1 MIYLPVIVFNFG
13 VLARVGH
20 LAGLGLLVE
29 HQSVECDAAAEQI
42 GRRQAHLLLLHHLEL
57 RVHSRAEVLSAGL
70 RGPETIEIV
79 SAALEGLVGALATS
93 ESPIHL
99 LQMLSK

>member
-13 VLARVGH
+13 VFARVGH
-20 LAGLGLLVE
+20 LALFGLLVE
-29 HQSVECDAAAEQI
+29 HQSVQSDAAAEQI
-42 GRRQAHLLLLHHLEL
+42 SRSQAHLLLLHELEL
-57 RVHSRAEVLSAGL
+57 SVHSRAEMLSAGL
-70 RGPETIEIV
+70 SGPETIEIV

-93 ESPIHL
+93 ESLIHL